1 MYSYIPHTSSDEKKM
16 LEAIGVNSI
25 DELFVDLKDGGCL
38 LKDFLKIEEGLSE
51 EEVIRKVKKLAT
63 MNVQGISFLGA
74 GVYDHIIPSAVTSL
88 SSLPG
93 FVTSYTPYQAEISQ
107 GILEA
112 FFEFQTMICSLTSL
126 PVSNATLYDGAS
138 AAAEAASLIL
148 SSKRSCNEIIVS
160 STISPFSLACIKTWI
175 KGTGNTLVI
184 LPENKGVSDFNALE
198 GLITNKTA
206 GLIVQ
211 TPNKYGFFEDL
222 TGVSSKVHS
231 FKGLFAISSDPLS
244 LSLQKSQ
251 GQWGADIA
259 IGDTQSLG
267 VPMAFGGPSA
277 GYMAVSSDLMRK
289 IPGRIVGQTVDN
301 QGNTAYVLTLQAR
314 EQHIKRERATS
325 NICSNEALICI
336 TNVIYTSQLGFRG
349 MKEAALQSRA
359 KAQYLFEGLKKLS
372 FIKTKNKDFFL
383 EFPIEFDSCKKM
395 EKFLFLLK
403 EKGIFGGVRLYPLTN
418 NKEDDKTIL
427 VAVTEKRTK
436 EEMDKY
442 LEIVGRLEN
451 E

>member
-1 MYSYIPHTSSDEKKM
+1 MYSYIPHTFGDEKKM

-25 DELFVDLKDGGCL
+25 DELFVDLKEGGCL
-38 LKDFLKIEEGLSE
+38 LKDFLNIDEGLSE
-51 EEVIRKVKKLAT
+51 EEVIRKVKKLAKL
-63 MNVQGISFLGA
+63 NVQGVSFLGA

-160 STISPFSLACIKTWI
+160 STISPFSLECIKTWI
-175 KGTGNTLVI
+175 KGTGNILVI
-184 LPENKGVSDFNALE
+184 LPEKEGVSDFDVLE

-206 GLIVQ
+206 GLMVQ

-222 TGVSSKVHS
+222 TGISSIVHS

-244 LSLQKSQ
+244 LTLQKSQ
-251 GQWGADIA
+251 GQWGSDIA

-277 GYMAVSSDLMRK
+277 GYMAVSDALMRK
-289 IPGRIVGQTVDN
+289 IPGRIVGKTVDN

-325 NICSNEALICI
+325 NICSNEALISI
-336 TNVIYTSQLGFRG
+336 MNVIYTSQLGFKG

-372 FIKTKNKDFFL
+372 FVSTKNNDFFL
-383 EFPIEFDSCKKM
+383 EFPIEFDSLERL

-403 EKGIFGGVRLYPLTN
+403 EKGIFGGVRLYSLTK
-418 NKEDDKTIL
+418 NKEDEKTLL

-436 EEMDKY
+436 EELDEY